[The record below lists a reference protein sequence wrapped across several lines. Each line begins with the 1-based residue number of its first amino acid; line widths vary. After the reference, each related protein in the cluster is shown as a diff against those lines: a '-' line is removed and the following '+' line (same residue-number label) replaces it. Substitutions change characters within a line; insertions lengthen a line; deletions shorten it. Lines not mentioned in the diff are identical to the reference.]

1 VVDKDLAGLSN
12 QLMLGTVLLYVITM
26 VGYAADLA
34 FGRKRTIAAAARE
47 PVLVGAAGAAG
58 PDTGPDTGTGRMAGA
73 AAGTADDTA
82 TVAAAARRE
91 VDWARFAVL
100 MNVIAWGLHLGEIVT
115 RGMAAHR
122 PPWGN
127 MYEFTSAICF
137 AAVTAYLVVLA
148 KQRVRFLGA
157 FVMVAVIIGLGVAT
171 IWLYNDPG
179 PLRPALN
186 SYWITIHVSAAIT
199 ATGAFSIAA
208 VTTVL
213 YLLAARREA
222 AVPAGERTGDRVGVR
237 PADGT
242 ADRAAA
248 RTALA
253 GPGAG
258 LLARLPSADSLDRL
272 ANRITMFGF
281 PIWTFA
287 IMAGAIWADQA
298 WGRYWGWDPKE
309 TWSFITWVCYAG
321 YLHARATAGWRG
333 RKAAVISLIA
343 FGCLLFNF
351 FGINFLVS
359 GMHSYAGG

>member
-1 VVDKDLAGLSN
+1 VVDKDLASLSD
-12 QLMLGTVLLYVITM
+12 QLMLGAVLLYVITM

-34 FGRKRTIAAAARE
+34 FGRRRTVAASAVRE
-47 PVLVGAAGAAG
+47 PALVGAGATDAG
-58 PDTGPDTGTGRMAGA
+58 
-73 AAGTADDTA
+73 DTA
-82 TVAAAARRE
+82 GIAAESAESAESAVAPERRE
-91 VDWARFAVL
+91 VDWARFAIL
-100 MNVIAWGLHLGEIVT
+100 MNVVAWGVHLGELVT

-122 PPWGN
+122 WPWGN

-137 AAVTAYLVVLA
+137 AAVTAYLVILT

-157 FVMVAVIIGLGVAT
+157 FVMVAVVIGLGVAT

-179 PLRPALN
+179 PLQPALN
-186 SYWITIHVSAAIT
+186 SYWIAIHVSAAIA
-199 ATGAFSIAA
+199 ATGAFSVAA
-208 VTTVL
+208 VATGL

-222 AVPAGERTGDRVGVR
+222 TGRGGDGVL
-237 PADGT
+237 
-242 ADRAAA
+242 
-248 RTALA
+248 ALL
-253 GPGAG
+253 PGVE
-258 LLARLPSADSLDRL
+258 SLDRL
-272 ANRITMFGF
+272 AHKITMFAF

-309 TWSFITWVCYAG
+309 TWSFITWVGYAG

-343 FGCLLFNF
+343 FGSLLFNF

-359 GMHSYAGG
+359 GMHSYAG

>member
-1 VVDKDLAGLSN
+1 VVDKDLASLSD
-12 QLMLGTVLLYVITM
+12 QLMLGTVLLYVVTM
-26 VGYAADLA
+26 VGYAADLG
-34 FGRKRTIAAAARE
+34 FGRRRTAVAPAEATAEAEAAVRE
-47 PVLVGAAGAAG
+47 PALVGAGAESAAGATDVT
-58 PDTGPDTGTGRMAGA
+58 DTADAGA
-73 AAGTADDTA
+73 TESAGTP
-82 TVAAAARRE
+82 VRRE
-91 VDWARFAVL
+91 VDWARFAIL
-100 MNVIAWGLHLGEIVT
+100 MNVVAWGVHLGELVT

-122 PPWGN
+122 WPWGN

-137 AAVTAYLVVLA
+137 AAVTAYLVILTR
-148 KQRVRFLGA
+148 QRVRFLGA

-171 IWLYNDPG
+171 IWLYNDAG

-186 SYWITIHVSAAIT
+186 SYWIAIHVTAAIT
-199 ATGAFSIAA
+199 ATGAFSVAA

-222 AVPAGERTGDRVGVR
+222 AG
-237 PADGT
+237 
-242 ADRAAA
+242 
-248 RTALA
+248 
-253 GPGAG
+253 GAG
-258 LLARLPSADSLDRL
+258 DGVLARLPDAESLDRL
-272 ANRITMFGF
+272 ANKTIMFGF

-309 TWSFITWVCYAG
+309 TWSFITWVGYAG

-359 GMHSYAGG
+359 GLHSYAGG

>member
-1 VVDKDLAGLSN
+1 MVDKDLASLSD

-26 VGYAADLA
+26 VAYAADLA
-34 FGRKRTIAAAARE
+34 FGRRRTVAAAAVRE
-47 PVLVGAAGAAG
+47 PALVGARAAAAGGATDDAVDAGDTDAAESAGAAGAAG
-58 PDTGPDTGTGRMAGA
+58 APE
-73 AAGTADDTA
+73 
-82 TVAAAARRE
+82 RRE
-91 VDWARFAVL
+91 IDWARFAIL
-100 MNVIAWGLHLGEIVT
+100 MNVVAWGVHLAELVT

-122 PPWGN
+122 WPWGN

-137 AAVTAYLVVLA
+137 AAVTAYLVILTR
-148 KQRVRFLGA
+148 QRVRFLGA
-157 FVMVAVIIGLGVAT
+157 FVMVAAVIGLGVAT

-179 PLRPALN
+179 PLQPALN
-186 SYWITIHVSAAIT
+186 SYWIAIHVSAAIT
-199 ATGAFSIAA
+199 ATGAFSVAA

-222 AVPAGERTGDRVGVR
+222 TGRGGDGV
-237 PADGT
+237 
-242 ADRAAA
+242 
-248 RTALA
+248 LVHL
-253 GPGAG
+253 PGAV
-258 LLARLPSADSLDRL
+258 SLDRL
-272 ANRITMFGF
+272 AHKIIMFAF

-309 TWSFITWVCYAG
+309 TWSFITWVGYAG

-343 FGCLLFNF
+343 FGSLLFNF

-359 GMHSYAGG
+359 GMHSYAGP